1 MPKCCIYC
9 PNRAS
14 PCVRAIDPA
23 RAPGPARDPRNRAL
37 AYIILLF
44 SAFGGA
50 RRAVFSD
57 PAKSPKSCSRLHNI
71 DIFSIRGARRS
82 SEGTLFGSNQIHSSL
97 LQADCSIPGYIRHFH
112 AKTGISKREHL
123 NGNFQT
129 RTPKRESPNRSLQM
143 GASKRDSLSAE
154 LQNPLTGDA
163 TTALHLR
170 DHFVALP
177 RVRTSN
183 IYSL

>member
-1 MPKCCIYC
+1 MFTSISKFSVWAWE
-9 PNRAS
+9 AS
-14 PCVRAIDPA
+14 WGLGAFGRHPRCAQVLYILSKSHFAGSHTLHPA

-50 RRAVFSD
+50 RRALSSD

-82 SEGTLFGSNQIHSSL
+82 SEGTLFGSKQIHSSL

-112 AKTGISKREHL
+112 AKTDECIEEWNDPFAKVMNVPR
-123 NGNFQT
+123 NGAP
-129 RTPKRESPNRSLQM
+129 R
-143 GASKRDSLSAE
+143 
-154 LQNPLTGDA
+154 PLWPPIQD
-163 TTALHLR
+163 
-170 DHFVALP
+170 
-177 RVRTSN
+177 
-183 IYSL
+183 